1 MKFEHIY
8 NTFKA
13 RLPATLTLK
22 PCLFKPLRAAIQTM
36 NTTFRFRAV
45 RPAPPTYS
53 HLKMICSVPGYEFKP
68 VINRGEGCRS
78 CALMRI
84 WHDFRH
90 VDKCI
95 FCNKYADRHGEQLK
109 GKCKVRGHCLFDRC
123 RSWSCP
129 QTCDIHYH
137 FRYEDSSSFC
147 HNMKGFDS
155 RCIVKHAYEF
165 LKRKQIK
172 LIAKNSEK

>member
-1 MKFEHIY
+1 MSKAVKLWRALGTKCLNKGVNNKMKFEHIY

-109 GKCKVRGHCLFDRC
+109 GKCKVRGHCLLTGADHGAAHKHVTFTTTSD
-123 RSWSCP
+123 
-129 QTCDIHYH
+129 
-137 FRYEDSSSFC
+137 
-147 HNMKGFDS
+147 MKIPVLS
-155 RCIVKHAYEF
+155 AIT
-165 LKRKQIK
+165 
-172 LIAKNSEK
+172 